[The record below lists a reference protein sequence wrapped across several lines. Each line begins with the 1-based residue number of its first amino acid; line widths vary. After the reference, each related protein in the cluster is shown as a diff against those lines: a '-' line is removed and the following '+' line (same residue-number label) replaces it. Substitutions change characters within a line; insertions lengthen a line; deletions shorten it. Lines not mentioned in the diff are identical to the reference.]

1 MPTMYNHTGAGFPDV
16 CANGLQFWTIIGGI
30 PDEVGGTS
38 AATPTVAG
46 IVSLLNDARLAQNKS
61 SLGLVNP
68 LFYAHPEAFTDIIG
82 GQNSGGGG
90 PPMMSQC
97 RPQAAR
103 SSDAEGRE
111 AAPRWSCRDAAAAAL

>member
-90 PPMMSQC
+90 CNGTGGIYLFILLDCMTEYFTIFN
-97 RPQAAR
+97 
-103 SSDAEGRE
+103 DNT
-111 AAPRWSCRDAAAAAL
+111 